1 MLQHLH
7 GQVRA
12 VSEEYLMQVHDCPLL
27 AGNLLDFYIQYPGYC
42 KKLQHLHAQ
51 VQAVTE
57 EYSMQE
63 HDACWISPRLLYTVP
78 RLL

>member
-27 AGNLLDFYIQYPGYC
+27 AGNLLDFYIQYPGY
-42 KKLQHLHAQ
+42 
-51 VQAVTE
+51 
-57 EYSMQE
+57 
-63 HDACWISPRLLYTVP
+63 
-78 RLL
+78 